1 MSEPFYAPNPRP
13 RRPMSRAPGDR
24 LWPFRRISTPRR
36 ASCANT
42 ASGGIE
48 AQFQKDGELLVGRLF
63 ERGWQALPWAEE
75 NGSPAKGTVDR

>member
-13 RRPMSRAPGDR
+13 PRPMSRARGIGCG
-24 LWPFRRISTPRR
+24 PFRRISTPIR

-63 ERGWQALPWAEE
+63 ARMAGASMGGRERKSREGD
-75 NGSPAKGTVDR
+75 G